1 MFQNIPIE
9 KVDPNP
15 DQPRDFFT
23 ALDELAESIRS
34 EGLLEPIMVRPSSK
48 AGDRFQIVHGER
60 RYRAS
65 KLAGLA
71 EIPAIVREVDDAAM
85 FRLAV
90 VENVVRSDLTPVEE
104 AAAYRKLQDTHGMTQ
119 AEIGRSIGRGQS
131 YIAHKLRLLTVPDV
145 LTFYLSRG
153 LLSENHFRQALRF
166 KRIIGEDVSEV
177 FRTVGRSEPRDLKA
191 TMIQLM
197 VLRPYGRPDTA
208 LPYRPRSRAREV
220 AEDGIIEAVNRFT
233 DYVLKHNP
241 SPVWERIAF
250 WYLTAAVGHEWTV
263 ADITR
268 KVSDYERL
276 IYSQVHW
283 YVLYMGHYE
292 TGCFDTQGWDDYD
305 WAVYHD
311 IKHAGLLDAAV
322 ATSDILRRASDHLA
336 LMGGG
341 EVSYLIRPT
350 EQQGYHPEPPGTEPD
365 EKPASEKNL
374 EELER
379 GLTRAMDKITGACVQ
394 QAESISAV
402 YDSDLW
408 RERGCAS
415 FGEYV
420 EEELELPAELVMH
433 PPGEIRPTHEMAR
446 VLDEWS
452 PNTALG
458 RELAYWAVNDPDTLR
473 EFLAGR
479 EEDEDE
485 YRIPESAVWDE
496 NGEPLAPPEVVRRLQ
511 ATDVA

>member
-9 KVDPNP
+9 NVDPNP

-34 EGLLEPIMVRPSSK
+34 EGLLEPIMVRPRE

-60 RYRAS
+60 RYRAA

-71 EIPAIVREVDDAAM
+71 EIPAIVREVDDATM

-153 LLSENHFRQALRF
+153 LLSENHFRQAHRF
-166 KRIIGEDVSEV
+166 KRIIGEDVREEL
-177 FRTVGRSEPRDLKA
+177 RTVGRSEPRDLKA
-191 TMIQLM
+191 TMIQLIT
-197 VLRPYGRPDTA
+197 LRPYGRPDTA
-208 LPYRPRSRAREV
+208 FPRGPRSRAREQ
-220 AEDGIIEAVNRFT
+220 AEDAVIEAVNRFT
-233 DYVLKHNP
+233 DYVSEHNP

-250 WYLTAAVGHEWTV
+250 WYLTAAVGYEWTV
-263 ADITR
+263 ADMTR
-268 KVSDYERL
+268 HVNGYERL
-276 IYSQVHW
+276 IYSQVYW
-283 YVLYMGHYE
+283 YVHHMGHYE
-292 TGCFDTQGWDDYD
+292 TGRFDAKGWESYD

-311 IKHAGLLDAAV
+311 VAHAGLLEAAV
-322 ATSDILRRASDHLA
+322 LDSDILDRAADHLA

-341 EVSYLIRPT
+341 EIESLILPT
-350 EQQGYHPEPPGTEPD
+350 GKQDDFPEPPGTEPD
-365 EKPASEKNL
+365 KKPASEKNL
-374 EELER
+374 EELAR
-379 GLTRAMDKITGACVQ
+379 SISRSMDRITGGCVR

-402 YDSDLW
+402 YHSDHW
-408 RERGCAS
+408 RERGFAS

-420 EEELELPAELVMH
+420 EDELELPAELVMH
-433 PPGEIRPTHEMAR
+433 SPGEIRPTHEMAW
-446 VLDEWS
+446 VLDDWS

-458 RELAYWAVNDPDTLR
+458 KVLAYWAVIDPDTVR

-485 YRIPESAVWDE
+485 YQIPESAVWDE
-496 NGEPLAPPEVVRRLQ
+496 NGEPLPPPEVARRLQ
-511 ATDVA
+511 ATDAA